1 MSEFALFWII
11 LAVVLGII
19 EAGTVNLVTIWFA
32 VGALAAF
39 ITSLITE
46 SFLIQLSVFTVVS
59 VICLVITRPLIKK
72 FVREKSVPTNADRII
87 GAEAVVT
94 ENIDEISG
102 TGPIKVM
109 GQIWSARTENGE
121 PIEKGKSVIIRRIE
135 GVRAVVEKKD

>member
-1 MSEFALFWII
+1 MSDFAVFWII

-32 VGALAAF
+32 VGSLAAF

-46 SFLIQLSVFTVVS
+46 SFLIQLAVFTVVS
-59 VICLVITRPLIKK
+59 VICLLITRPLIKK
-72 FVREKSVPTNADRII
+72 LVKEKAVPTNADRII

-102 TGPIKVM
+102 TGQIKVM
-109 GQIWSARTENGE
+109 GQIWSARTEDGQSVQ
-121 PIEKGKSVIIRRIE
+121 KGKSVIIRGIE
-135 GVRAVVEKKD
+135 GVRAVVEEKN

>member
-102 TGPIKVM
+102 TGQIKVM